1 MRAVF
6 IQPNKDDPKK
16 SMQEITKNIYIEDQ
30 FPGVTLGVIV
40 APRGLIQ
47 IDAPPSP
54 EDARS
59 WRASLMNLGGG
70 LDRVLISMDAHPDR
84 TLGARA
90 MDCTVVAHE
99 KTASIFRTRPGAFK
113 AQGEETGADWESIPG
128 LGSIRWALPEISF
141 LDRMTLH
148 WGASPVILEHRP
160 GPSNG
165 SIWARLPEEKTL
177 FVGDTV
183 VKNQPPFL
191 AGSNLKAWLESLD
204 LLLDP
209 ENRSYTIVSSRGGV
223 VSHNAVKAQ
232 YDFLK
237 HVHDKLN
244 KLTGKKPNLATVEK
258 LTASMLAWF
267 KAPAARQKQFAQR
280 LRYGLLHYNARQSHL
295 ASHNYED

>member
-1 MRAVF
+1 
-6 IQPNKDDPKK
+6 
-16 SMQEITKNIYIEDQ
+16 MQEITKNIFIEDQ
-30 FPGVTLGVIV
+30 FLGVTLGVIV
-40 APRGLIQ
+40 TPRGLIQ

-70 LDRVLISMDAHPDR
+70 IDRLLINMDAHPDR

-99 KTASIFRTRPGAFK
+99 KTAYIFRTRPSTFK

-128 LGSIRWALPEISF
+128 LGSVRWAPPEISF
-141 LDRMTLH
+141 VDQMTLH
-148 WGASPVILEHRP
+148 WGSSPVMLEHRP

-165 SIWARLPEEKTL
+165 SIWVHMPEEKVI
-177 FVGDTV
+177 FVGDMV
-183 VKNQPPFL
+183 MKNQPPFL

-204 LLLDP
+204 LLLESDYKG
-209 ENRSYTIVSSRGGV
+209 YTFISSRGGV
-223 VSHNAVKAQ
+223 VTTSVIKAQ

-244 KLTGKKPNLATVEK
+244 KSTSKKPNPAAVEK
-258 LTASMLAWF
+258 LVTSLLTWF
-267 KAPAARQKQFAQR
+267 KAPSARQKQFAQR
-280 LRYGLLHYNARQSHL
+280 LRYGLMHYNARQYHAPS
-295 ASHNYED
+295 NTPED

>member
-1 MRAVF
+1 
-6 IQPNKDDPKK
+6 
-16 SMQEITKNIYIEDQ
+16 MQEITKNIFIEDQ
-30 FPGVTLGVIV
+30 FLGVTLGVIV
-40 APRGLIQ
+40 TARGLIQ

-70 LDRVLISMDAHPDR
+70 VDRLLINLDAHPDR

-90 MDCTVVAHE
+90 MDCTVAAHE
-99 KTASIFRTRPGAFK
+99 KTALIFRTRPSTFK

-128 LGSIRWALPEISF
+128 LGSVRWAPPEISF
-141 LDRMTLH
+141 LDQMSLH
-148 WGASPVILEHRP
+148 WGTSPVLLESHA

-165 SIWARLPEEKTL
+165 SIWVRLPVEKVI

-183 VKNQPPFL
+183 MKNQPPFL
-191 AGSNLKAWLESLD
+191 AGSNLKAWLESLN
-204 LLLDP
+204 LLMEP
-209 ENRSYTIVSSRGGV
+209 EFKGYTFISSRGGV
-223 VSHNAVKAQ
+223 ITTAAIKAQ

-244 KLTGKKPNLATVEK
+244 KSTSKKPNPAAVEK
-258 LTASMLAWF
+258 MVTSLLTWF

-280 LRYGLLHYNARQSHL
+280 LRYGLLHYNARQYHTPS
-295 ASHNYED
+295 NTVED

>member
-1 MRAVF
+1 
-6 IQPNKDDPKK
+6 
-16 SMQEITKNIYIEDQ
+16 MQEITKNIYIEDQ
-30 FPGVTLGVIV
+30 FLGVTLGVIV
-40 APRGLIQ
+40 TPRGLIQ

-70 LDRVLISMDAHPDR
+70 IDRLLINLDAHPDR

-90 MDCTVVAHE
+90 MDCTVAAHE
-99 KTASIFRTRPGAFK
+99 KTALIFRTRPSTFK

-128 LGSIRWALPEISF
+128 LGSVRWAPPEISF
-141 LDRMTLH
+141 LDQMSLH
-148 WGASPVILEHRP
+148 WGSSPVLLESHA

-165 SIWARLPEEKTL
+165 SIWVRMPTEKVV

-183 VKNQPPFL
+183 MKNQPPFL
-191 AGSNLKAWLESLD
+191 AGSNLKAWLESLN
-204 LLLDP
+204 LLMEPDFKG
-209 ENRSYTIVSSRGGV
+209 YTFISSRGGV
-223 VSHNAVKAQ
+223 VTTAAIKTQ

-244 KLTGKKPNLATVEK
+244 KSTSKKPNPAAVEK
-258 LTASMLAWF
+258 MVTSLLTWF

-280 LRYGLLHYNARQSHL
+280 LRYGLLHYNARQYHTPS
-295 ASHNYED
+295 NTIED